1 MDNQYESHDIGED
14 NENEKQVDY
23 KDIYGISKILK
34 VFIGIILLYFILGM
48 THYAVGG
55 SAKMAL
61 QVLFMVS
68 NLVAIICVSLIDM
81 RVKCIFRP
89 KVKV

>member
-1 MDNQYESHDIGED
+1 MKDKEVIMDNQYGPHDIRKG

-23 KDIYGISKILK
+23 KEIYGIAKIQK
-34 VFIGIILLYFILGM
+34 MFIGTILLYFILGM

-55 SAKMAL
+55 SAKMAI

-68 NLVAIICVSLIDM
+68 NLIAIICVSLIGM
-81 RVKCIFRP
+81 RVK
-89 KVKV
+89 V

>member
-1 MDNQYESHDIGED
+1 MDNQYEPHDISQY

-34 VFIGIILLYFILGM
+34 VFIGIILLYFILGI

-55 SAKMAL
+55 SAKVEI

-68 NLVAIICVSLIDM
+68 NLVAIICVSLIVM
-81 RVKCIFRP
+81 RVK
-89 KVKV
+89 V

>member
-1 MDNQYESHDIGED
+1 MDNRYEPHNIGKGS
-14 NENEKQVDY
+14 ENEKQADY
-23 KDIYGISKILK
+23 KDIYGIAKILK

-55 SAKMAL
+55 SAKMEI

-68 NLVAIICVSLIDM
+68 NLVAIICVSLIVM
-81 RVKCIFRP
+81 RVK
-89 KVKV
+89 V